1 MNVNERTNKM
11 LTVFAKG
18 EIYMHYRTFPEFL
31 KSSEANFC
39 TLICVVLS
47 ERECKKP
54 AKSKF
59 LYFFFSDTV
68 IYFSCHWQTL
78 PKSYSPEINRASP
91 FSSLTIL
98 MNGKGFKRATA
109 NDNVEWIDHVLPLF
123 QNYPFWQY
131 PNQVSTLLCFK
142 VVFTK
147 AHILRL
153 YGGAQRTLNS
163 GNSLVDFEKA
173 VLVHIRIKGLW
184 LLMWCK
190 PQKLAII

>member
-1 MNVNERTNKM
+1 MKEQMKCWQHSQKERYTCTTELSQN
-11 LTVFAKG
+11 FSRA
-18 EIYMHYRTFPEFL
+18 L
-31 KSSEANFC
+31 KQIFC

-47 ERECKKP
+47 ERERKKP

-59 LYFFFSDTV
+59 LYFFFSNTV
-68 IYFSCHWQTL
+68 IHFSCLCQTF

-98 MNGKGFKRATA
+98 MNGKGFKGAIA

-123 QNYPFWQY
+123 QNYLFWQY
-131 PNQVSTLLCFK
+131 PNQVSTLLCLK

-153 YGGAQRTLNS
+153 YGGAQRTVNS
-163 GNSLVDFEKA
+163 GNSLLDFEKA

>member
-59 LYFFFSDTV
+59 LYLFFSDTV
-68 IYFSCHWQTL
+68 IYFSCHCQTL

-109 NDNVEWIDHVLPLF
+109 NDNVEWTDHVLRFKTTCSGSIPTRF
-123 QNYPFWQY
+123 QCSY
-131 PNQVSTLLCFK
+131 VSK
-142 VVFTK
+142 WSS
-147 AHILRL
+147 
-153 YGGAQRTLNS
+153 Q
-163 GNSLVDFEKA
+163 
-173 VLVHIRIKGLW
+173 
-184 LLMWCK
+184 K
-190 PQKLAII
+190 PTF